1 LTQNS
6 DQRLKVCA
14 VSYLNTVPL
23 VWGLLHGPQQGLFDL
38 EFRIPSGCAD
48 QLASGAA
55 DIGIVPTF
63 ELTRQDLEILP
74 GTGIACHGPVRS
86 ILLISRRPAD
96 QIRTVAMD
104 NSSRTS
110 VQLARVILAARYGV
124 EPESIP
130 HKPELDRML
139 CVADAAL
146 VIGDPALHIDPAALP
161 STFHVYDLGAEWVEL
176 TGLPMVFAVWAG
188 RRPVVTPEVIDAF
201 RESCRY
207 GRERME
213 EIVAAESAPRNF
225 PRELVR
231 RYLTANIVHELG
243 PDDYRGMRRFLEM
256 AAELS
261 RPKDARRT
269 AV

>member
-1 LTQNS
+1 MTQNS
-6 DQRLKVCA
+6 NPRLKVCA

-23 VWGLLHGPQQGLFDL
+23 VWGMLHGPQQGLFDL
-38 EFRIPSGCAD
+38 EFRIPAGCAD

-63 ELTRQDLEILP
+63 ELARQDLEILP

-86 ILLISRRPAD
+86 ILLISRCPANE
-96 QIRTVAMD
+96 IRTVAMD
-104 NSSRTS
+104 SSSRTS
-110 VQLARVILAARYGV
+110 VQLARIILAARYGV
-124 EPESIP
+124 EPASIP
-130 HKPELDRML
+130 HKPELDPML
-139 CVADAAL
+139 HAADAAL

-176 TGLPMVFAVWAG
+176 TGLPMVFAVWAA
-188 RRPVVTPEVIDAF
+188 RRPAVTPEVIDAF

-207 GRERME
+207 GRERMD
-213 EIVAAESAPRNF
+213 EIVASESAPRNF

-261 RPKDARRT
+261 RPMDIRRT
-269 AV
+269 TV